1 MINKNSEFK
10 FKRCLATFGYRKL
23 NEHTYAKPIAY
34 IIIKVDISD
43 GVAEFSAL
51 FKSDSSEEDEEFRV
65 VRFSSTKFDFES
77 HSDRFETQEE
87 LACSIAAIEYEM
99 FASGSLVQCGLR
111 HDPWNFYT
119 TQDLMNY

>member
-10 FKRCLATFGYRKL
+10 KCLATFGYRKL

-43 GVAEFSAL
+43 EAAEFNAL

-65 VRFSSTKFDFES
+65 VGFSSIKFDFES
-77 HSDRFETQEE
+77 HSDRFETPEK
-87 LACSIAAIEYEM
+87 LAGNIAAIEYEM